1 MDDPLIPTRPTTL
14 RTFADIKH
22 AIYINLDSR
31 TDRRALFESQ
41 FEELQR
47 VYPNEYTFFPIVR
60 FSAIK
65 HERGA
70 IGCSKSHIE
79 CIRHA
84 KKNGWD
90 HVLIMEDDVLVKH
103 PAILVHQVNSFLARF
118 QESWDVVLFAGNN
131 YPPFKIESPCCFRVA
146 NCQTAG
152 CYLVCSRYYDTLLR
166 NFEEG
171 LAQFEVY
178 PGAVSS
184 YACDAYWKQLQ
195 RADRWYLITPI
206 CVTQRP
212 GYSDIEKQEV
222 DYEKLMLDLVKNPP
236 NRRR

>member
-1 MDDPLIPTRPTTL
+1 ML

-31 TDRRALFESQ
+31 PDRRALFESQ
-41 FEELQR
+41 FEDLNR
-47 VYPNEYTFFPIVR
+47 VYPNEYTFFPITR
-60 FSAIK
+60 FSAIT

-79 CIRHA
+79 CIRFA
-84 KKNGWD
+84 KQNGWD
-90 HVLIMEDDVLVKH
+90 HVLIMEDDVLIKQ
-103 PAILVHQVNSFLARF
+103 PAILVNQVNSFLTKF
-118 QESWDVVLFAGNN
+118 QDNWDVVLFAGNN
-131 YPPFKIESPCCFRVA
+131 YPPFKIESPFCFRVA

-152 CYLVCSRYYDTLLR
+152 CYLVCSRYYDTLLH

-171 LAQFEVY
+171 LAHFEIY
-178 PGAVSS
+178 PGAASS

-212 GYSDIEKQEV
+212 GYSDIEKHFV
-222 DYEKLMLDLVKNPP
+222 NYENLMLDLVKNPP